1 MRRIVTGMQVTATF
15 LGTSMVFFWP
25 FLFGF
30 MEWDV
35 ESGGHASSASEETVV
50 TLDAHIV
57 WRAEE
62 MEDASEEKGDSES
75 DLAETKPTG
84 KETGTRPSVASS
96 TEGSSN
102 GAQARPRPGKPS
114 VVAGGSKGEGTRG
127 EGRRRRKCSDDN
139 PQIQKQ
145 DPNSWT
151 VERRL
156 VDWYSFRWKELGGL
170 GYAAPHEF
178 DGGVRGMRIG
188 GIGCN
193 NDLNQV
199 GLRNGDVVIEVNG
212 RPVRNLGQAV
222 WLYQTVNKRKEII
235 VTVIRRGER
244 RNLHYEL
251 T

>member
-1 MRRIVTGMQVTATF
+1 MRRILTGMQVTATF
-15 LGTSMVFFWP
+15 LGTSLVFFWP

-35 ESGGHASSASEETVV
+35 ESGGGALALSEEPVV
-50 TLDAHIV
+50 TLDARMV

-62 MEDASEEKGDSES
+62 AEEKLEKELDSEQRPP
-75 DLAETKPTG
+75 DVKPPVQ
-84 KETGTRPSVASS
+84 ETGDRSLVADSTGASGQGAPVRSRPAQAGSVA
-96 TEGSSN
+96 
-102 GAQARPRPGKPS
+102 GAPR
-114 VVAGGSKGEGTRG
+114 RG
-127 EGRRRRKCSDDN
+127 EGRSEGRSRRKCSDDN

-145 DPNSWT
+145 SRDRWM

-156 VDWYSFRWKELGGL
+156 VDWYSLRWKELGGL
-170 GYAAPHEF
+170 GYAAPHEL

-188 GIGCN
+188 GIRCN

-199 GLRNGDVVIEVNG
+199 GLRNGDVVVEVNG
-212 RPVRNLGQAV
+212 RPVRSLGQAV
-222 WLYQTVNKRKEII
+222 WLYQTVNKRKEIV